1 MIAYYESESQHPPAN
16 MLADLVRALN
26 VSADALLGIKPVET
40 TPISSRLERRI
51 RQIEKLGPKPRQQIT
66 QLIDTFCG
74 DRAVKTESHRQR
86 IIREDTMEQIAT
98 LHIEKLPEGVYLATS
113 DDIPGL
119 VAQGRTIT
127 ETLEIARD
135 VAKKLLEAQAEHHQ
149 KTTLKSTKDS
159 FDYPL
164 ILGT

>member
-1 MIAYYESESQHPPAN
+1 
-16 MLADLVRALN
+16 
-26 VSADALLGIKPVET
+26 
-40 TPISSRLERRI
+40 
-51 RQIEKLGPKPRQQIT
+51 
-66 QLIDTFCG
+66 
-74 DRAVKTESHRQR
+74 
-86 IIREDTMEQIAT
+86 MEQIAN

-119 VAQGRTIT
+119 VAQGRTIA

-135 VAKKLLEAQAEHHQ
+135 VAKKLLEAKTERHQQANL
-149 KTTLKSTKDS
+149 TTVKDS